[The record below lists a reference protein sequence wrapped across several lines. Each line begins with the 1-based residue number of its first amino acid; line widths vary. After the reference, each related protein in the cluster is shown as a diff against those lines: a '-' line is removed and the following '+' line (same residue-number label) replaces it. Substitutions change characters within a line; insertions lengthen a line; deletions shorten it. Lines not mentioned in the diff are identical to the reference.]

1 MVFQERLD
9 EIIKILSKRK
19 KITVQELTERLNV
32 SEVTIRKDL
41 SILEEQ
47 GKIERIHGG
56 AVLAEDKE
64 LIRNINVRFEEHV
77 EEKIAIAKRAME
89 LIREGDTIYLDSGS
103 TSYFLARE
111 LNNSGINVRILTN
124 SLDVITELSDSP
136 YISLLSTG
144 GSLRREARSFIG
156 PIAIETIRNFQIET
170 SFLGTTGFSEE
181 GIFSAQNT
189 LEAEVKKS
197 VIKSSKR
204 TVMLVDHHKFGTTA
218 FSIFARPED
227 IDILITDSGCK
238 DRKKILSLGIETIF
252 AELSESNPIHKT
264 TEIAKST
271 NKTEQNTNGSNNKIE
286 KKQTQNLY
294 NKRKQTHGSQQKPV
308 RERVLK

>member
-1 MVFQERLD
+1 MVFQERLE

-77 EEKIAIAKRAME
+77 EEKIAIAKRAAE
-89 LIREGDTIYLDSGS
+89 LIHEGDTIYLDSGS

-111 LNNSGINVRILTN
+111 LKKSGINLRILTN

-156 PIAIETIRNFQIET
+156 PIAIETIKNFQIET
-170 SFLGTTGFSEE
+170 SFLGTTGFSNE
-181 GIFSAQNT
+181 GFFSAQNT
-189 LEAEVKKS
+189 LEAEVKKT

-204 TVMLVDHHKFGTTA
+204 TVMLVDHYKIGTTA
-218 FSIFARPED
+218 FTIFARPTD
-227 IDILITDSGCK
+227 IDILITDAGCTN
-238 DRKKILSLGIETIF
+238 REKILSLGMETIF
-252 AELSESNPIHKT
+252 AEIGNSKRIGENLPYNKTGRLPENLAPKPRSEST
-264 TEIAKST
+264 R
-271 NKTEQNTNGSNNKIE
+271 GF
-286 KKQTQNLY
+286 
-294 NKRKQTHGSQQKPV
+294 
-308 RERVLK
+308 